1 MNPKAY
7 MEEAE
12 RLRHRIFRKEHEI
25 DCIRQSA
32 EGMGGKGG
40 DSPKT
45 VSPEPHKMEIAVE
58 KICHLKMIWQGRYKT
73 VADAEFVQAISR
85 KPSPTK
91 SQRARMQIYMEF
103 HTPELGAADLD
114 DAADFTGADM
124 PSPVHTCLPSR
135 RTENR
140 WEQTLC
146 TKKRGSG

>member
-32 EGMGGKGG
+32 EGMVGKGG

-58 KICHLKMIWQGRYKT
+58 KILSLEEEIEETKM
-73 VADAEFVQAISR
+73 
-85 KPSPTK
+85 
-91 SQRARMQIYMEF
+91 
-103 HTPELGAADLD
+103 ELC
-114 DAADFTGADM
+114 
-124 PSPVHTCLPSR
+124 SLPSK
-135 RTENR
+135 TQKSDTQNAKNR
-140 WEQTLC
+140 SDSSDLREPERFFLC
-146 TKKRGSG
+146 NIIF

>member
-32 EGMGGKGG
+32 EGMVGKGG

-58 KICHLKMIWQGRYKT
+58 KILSLEEEIEETKMELQHLMHEMWKQIQK
-73 VADAEFVQAISR
+73 VADADARDLLTKRYLEF
-85 KPSPTK
+85 KPWKVVAS
-91 SQRARMQIYMEF
+91 
-103 HTPELGAADLD
+103 ELD
-114 DAADFTGADM
+114 
-124 PSPVHTCLPSR
+124 
-135 RTENR
+135 
-140 WEQTLC
+140 
-146 TKKRGSG
+146 

>member
-7 MEEAE
+7 MEGAE

-58 KICHLKMIWQGRYKT
+58 KILSLEEEIEETKMELQHLMHEMWKQIQKVT
-73 VADAEFVQAISR
+73 DADARDLLTKRYLEFKPWKVVASELDYSVQH
-85 KPSPTK
+85 
-91 SQRARMQIYMEF
+91 IYYLHNKALEK
-103 HTPELGAADLD
+103 LR
-114 DAADFTGADM
+114 
-124 PSPVHTCLPSR
+124 VHQS
-135 RTENR
+135 
-140 WEQTLC
+140 
-146 TKKRGSG
+146 S

>member
-58 KICHLKMIWQGRYKT
+58 KILSLEEEIEETKMELQHLMHEMRKQIQKVTDADPVIFLQNGIWSLSHGKWWQ
-73 VADAEFVQAISR
+73 V
-85 KPSPTK
+85 
-91 SQRARMQIYMEF
+91 
-103 HTPELGAADLD
+103 
-114 DAADFTGADM
+114 
-124 PSPVHTCLPSR
+124 
-135 RTENR
+135 N
-140 WEQTLC
+140 
-146 TKKRGSG
+146 

>member
-45 VSPEPHKMEIAVE
+45 VSPEPHKMEIAVGQHR
-58 KICHLKMIWQGRYKT
+58 IIIAYKQK
-73 VADAEFVQAISR
+73 A
-85 KPSPTK
+85 PSPK
-91 SQRARMQIYMEF
+91 AECVEKHSIFIAR
-103 HTPELGAADLD
+103 
-114 DAADFTGADM
+114 
-124 PSPVHTCLPSR
+124 VH
-135 RTENR
+135 
-140 WEQTLC
+140 
-146 TKKRGSG
+146 

>member
-25 DCIRQSA
+25 NCIRQSA

-58 KICHLKMIWQGRYKT
+58 KFCHWKKK
-73 VADAEFVQAISR
+73 SK
-85 KPSPTK
+85 KPK
-91 SQRARMQIYMEF
+91 WNFNI
-103 HTPELGAADLD
+103 
-114 DAADFTGADM
+114 
-124 PSPVHTCLPSR
+124 
-135 RTENR
+135 
-140 WEQTLC
+140 
-146 TKKRGSG
+146 